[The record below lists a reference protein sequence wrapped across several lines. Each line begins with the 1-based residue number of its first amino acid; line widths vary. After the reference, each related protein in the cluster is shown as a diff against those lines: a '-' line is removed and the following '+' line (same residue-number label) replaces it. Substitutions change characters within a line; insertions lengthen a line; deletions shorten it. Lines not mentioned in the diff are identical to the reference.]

1 MLWTLIPAK
10 SFARSK
16 GRLASLLSEAERA
29 ALSAALL
36 SRTVQIAS
44 RAFPGHPVVVV
55 ATDHEVADAALSAG
69 ASRAITPR
77 AQGLNPQLAEAAA
90 QLPAGDDLLVL
101 HADLPLLMTAD
112 LTTLAATPGPVVIAP
127 DHRGEGT
134 NALLLRAAHRFFAFG
149 PGSCARH
156 QAEAE
161 TRGLATVLL
170 PRPGLAR
177 DLDDADDWAA
187 VCAHLG
193 HADLT
198 AADLITHLATS
209 H

>member
-1 MLWTLIPAK
+1 MTIPLGPSHIDSAV
-10 SFARSK
+10 
-16 GRLASLLSEAERA
+16 LSWRRYE
-29 ALSAALL
+29 LGLG
-36 SRTVQIAS
+36 TH
-44 RAFPGHPVVVV
+44 PG
-55 ATDHEVADAALSAG
+55 
-69 ASRAITPR
+69 
-77 AQGLNPQLAEAAA
+77 
-90 QLPAGDDLLVL
+90 
-101 HADLPLLMTAD
+101 
-112 LTTLAATPGPVVIAP
+112 
-127 DHRGEGT
+127 
-134 NALLLRAAHRFFAFG
+134 ALLLRAAHRFFAFG